1 MTKEH
6 AEDILCWSRREPAS
20 TLVDREW
27 LLSNGLGGYAF
38 GSLGSVVTR
47 RYHGLL
53 IAALPAPLG
62 RMNYWNHLDESVALP
77 AGEVLLLGG
86 SARPEGIDLP
96 VAESLDE
103 VRLVL
108 GLPRW
113 RYRAR
118 GVSLI
123 KRVVMPY
130 HQNSTYVTY
139 HLEDAPGRVTLRL
152 RPMMHFRPNENSV
165 KDSPARAYHLR
176 VVDDRCEVYSDPQL
190 PVLRFSPRGPTA
202 RLVLECGQHPPRET
216 FYRLE
221 KERGYEHEGTLW
233 SPGYFEF
240 DLEPGQEA
248 TLVGSTE
255 PWEALCLSAEQVLAA
270 ELSRR
275 HTLVESAHPAAR
287 DGLGARLVV
296 AADQFIITPARTQD
310 QTIARAEGYQAQT
323 VIAGYPWFTD
333 WGRDTMIS
341 LEGLMISTGRLH
353 EAGQVLRTFGHH
365 VRDGLIP
372 NLFPEG
378 KNEGLYHTA
387 DASLWFF
394 HALDRYL
401 RASGDAAALRSLLP
415 VLRQIADAHLA
426 GTRFGIGVDPNDGL
440 LKQGAEGYQLTWM
453 DAKVGDW
460 VVTPRRGKAVE
471 INALFFNALRLLA
484 GWERDAGEP
493 RRAETLL
500 GHAERLQA
508 SFNRKFWFERGGYL
522 YDVVEGEQG
531 DDVALRPNQLFAIS
545 LPNPVLERSR
555 WEPVLLRVRD
565 ELLTPVGL
573 RSLARN
579 DPNYKARYDGDLR
592 ARDAAYHQGTV
603 WGWLVGPFVDA
614 WLNVYPSDLEGAK
627 KALEGFG
634 PHLDDACIGSISE
647 IFDAEPPFQPRG
659 CVAQAWSV
667 AEVLR
672 CLIRVTPGSDAW
684 PPPLSRR

>member
-1 MTKEH
+1 MTKENV
-6 AEDILCWSRREPAS
+6 EDILSWSRREPAS
-20 TLVDREW
+20 TLVEREW

-38 GSLGSVVTR
+38 GSLGAVVRR

-53 IAALPAPLG
+53 VAALPAPLG
-62 RMNYWNHLDESVALP
+62 RMNYWNHLEETVLLP
-77 AGEVLLLGG
+77 SGEVLHLGG
-86 SARPEGIDLP
+86 SEHAEGVDLP

-113 RYRAR
+113 RYQAR
-118 GVSLI
+118 GVSLV

-130 HQNSTYVTY
+130 QQNTTHVTY
-139 HLEDAPGRVTLRL
+139 RLEAAPGRVTLRL
-152 RPMMHFRPNENSV
+152 RPLVHFRPNESSV
-165 KDSPARAYHLR
+165 KDSPARSYHMR
-176 VVDDRCEVYSDPQL
+176 VDDDRYEVRSEPQL
-190 PVLRFSPRGPTA
+190 PPLRFSPRGLVR
-202 RLVLECGQHPPRET
+202 RLVLECGARQST
-216 FYRLE
+216 AFYRVE

-248 TLVGSTE
+248 SLVGSTE
-255 PWEALCLSAEQVLAA
+255 SWEEVLSLSTDQVFAA

-275 HTLVESAHPAAR
+275 HGLVENAHPAVR
-287 DGLGARLVV
+287 EGLGARLVV
-296 AADQFIITPARTQD
+296 ATDQFVITPARTPD
-310 QTIARAEGYQAQT
+310 RALAHAEGYQAQT
-323 VIAGYPWFTD
+323 VVAGYPWFTD

-341 LEGLMISTGRLH
+341 LEGLLLTTGRLH

-378 KNEGLYHTA
+378 QNEGLYHTA

-401 RASGDAAALRSLLP
+401 RASGDGATLRSLLP
-415 VLRQIADAHLA
+415 ALREIIEKHVR

-440 LKQGAEGYQLTWM
+440 LRQGAEGYQLTWM

-484 GWERDAGEP
+484 DWERDAGEGG
-493 RRAETLL
+493 RAETLL
-500 GHAERLQA
+500 GHASRLQA
-508 SFNRKFWFERGGYL
+508 SFNRKFWYEEGGYL
-522 YDVVEGEQG
+522 YDVVEGEGG
-531 DDVALRPNQLFAIS
+531 DDKALRPNQLFTIS

-573 RSLARN
+573 RSLARR
-579 DPNYKARYDGDLR
+579 DPNYKSRYDGDLR
-592 ARDAAYHQGTV
+592 SRDAAYHQGTV

-614 WLNVYPSDLEGAK
+614 WLNVYPDDLAGAK
-627 KALEGFG
+627 QALEGFG
-634 PHLDDACIGSISE
+634 KHIDEACVGSISE
-647 IFDAEPPFQPRG
+647 IFDAESPFWPRG

-672 CLIRVTPGSDAW
+672 CLVRVTPGYEAW
-684 PPPLSRR
+684 PPPPSRR